1 MLPRTHSHTARRRS
15 GLGPQLC
22 AAVAALLL
30 LLSLAVLHSRLSSS
44 SSSSSF
50 PASRT
55 RSSTP
60 AAEANTS
67 TLLADEEDVDV
78 VAALDPLLTVTTTT
92 TATTEG
98 EGRSDAAEDVPASAA
113 AAATSLVWDHA
124 VGAARLPFR
133 LPTAVDALPVG
144 TPHLDAPR
152 RIAVAVFGS
161 DDELVDLDLR
171 VEISSI
177 VGVEDALL
185 LKPASGGAETRLRA
199 GWARWL
205 EGKADYLRRDR
216 MLRSNLESL
225 NPRNHPL
232 LQDPD
237 SPGLTSLTRGDRMV
251 QRMILAEIE
260 KPANK
265 NFEGR
270 RLLSL
275 ENQQGMRVTAK
286 KEQGKGRRWGHFP
299 GIDPHLGFSEFL
311 EMFFEHGKCS
321 LKVFMIWSSPQWSY
335 GVRHQCGLESL
346 LKQHPGACVVML
358 SETLELEFFLDFVK
372 EGYKVAVAVPN
383 LDELL
388 GSTPTHIF
396 ASVWYEWRKTKYY
409 PLHYIFDNLLGLVDI
424 SQIENL
430 SFQFST
436 MDSIARYGGV
446 YIDSDVIV
454 LKPLTSLWNSIG
466 AVKQVSGNYSF
477 SGAVLA
483 FEKQRV
489 SHFNST
495 GCSPLLEEC
504 LKEFYSSYDDT
515 LLQWNGAELM
525 TRVISNLSSKADESM
540 EHLDVN
546 LEPSVTYFPISATD
560 IERFIVMPPGP
571 LEPRIRAGILQNR
584 VIASVA
590 VATYWAVVSTVR
602 LPHVATN
609 RWEFM
614 AANMKKE
621 YNRGRTLSFIVDSEA
636 YSLIDLEKD
645 IASEFTW
652 GNNQQANFWILIEGS
667 MSCKLASDAQ
677 LLDLLRASRM
687 VKLLMVVGSCEHN
700 ATEEEMPAAVNI
712 GEEMP
717 AAMNMGEGEMG
728 MSAALSMGEEV
739 MSAAAAAVDNDLEV
753 LGGGFAWAEQPEYG
767 KTTVGP
773 PITKE
778 EEEHFIIVGY
788 DPNGDEPAGVDEEW
802 RYFKSVDHVITD
814 EVENLKVEVQ
824 KRKRARH
831 VTKIRDFDTEIVPN
845 DEATMLHE

>member
-67 TLLADEEDVDV
+67 ALLADEEDADV

-98 EGRSDAAEDVPASAA
+98 EGRSVTNPDDDRIDELDVLDEDAAEDVPASAA

-265 NFEGR
+265 SFEGR

-335 GVRHQCGLESL
+335 GVRHQRGLESL

-388 GSTPTHIF
+388 GSTATHIF

-409 PLHYIFDNLLGLVDI
+409 PLHYSELVR
-424 SQIENL
+424 L
-430 SFQFST
+430 
-436 MDSIARYGGV
+436 AALYKYGGV

-454 LKPLTSLWNSIG
+454 LKPLTSLRNSIG

-483 FEKQRV
+483 FEKQ
-489 SHFNST
+489 
-495 GCSPLLEEC
+495 SPLLEEC

-560 IERFIVMPPGP
+560 IERYFS
-571 LEPRIRAGILQNR
+571 EPDNMVERAHQDAVFFRIMDNSTTFHLWNGIT
-584 VIASVA
+584 SVL
-590 VATYWAVVSTVR
+590 V
-602 LPHVATN
+602 PETN
-609 RWEFM
+609 SLV
-614 AANMKKE
+614 
-621 YNRGRTLSFIVDSEA
+621 GR
-636 YSLIDLEKD
+636 
-645 IASEFTW
+645 
-652 GNNQQANFWILIEGS
+652 ILNS
-667 MSCKLASDAQ
+667 RCLHC
-677 LLDLLRASRM
+677 LD
-687 VKLLMVVGSCEHN
+687 V
-700 ATEEEMPAAVNI
+700 
-712 GEEMP
+712 
-717 AAMNMGEGEMG
+717 
-728 MSAALSMGEEV
+728 
-739 MSAAAAAVDNDLEV
+739 
-753 LGGGFAWAEQPEYG
+753 F
-767 KTTVGP
+767 
-773 PITKE
+773 
-778 EEEHFIIVGY
+778 
-788 DPNGDEPAGVDEEW
+788 
-802 RYFKSVDHVITD
+802 
-814 EVENLKVEVQ
+814 
-824 KRKRARH
+824 
-831 VTKIRDFDTEIVPN
+831 
-845 DEATMLHE
+845 

>member
-22 AAVAALLL
+22 AVVAALLL

-44 SSSSSF
+44 SSSSSSF
-50 PASRT
+50 PTSRT

-67 TLLADEEDVDV
+67 ALLADEEDADV

-98 EGRSDAAEDVPASAA
+98 GGGSVANPDDDRIDELDVLDEDAAGADAAEDVPASAA
-113 AAATSLVWDHA
+113 AAAMSLVWDHA

-133 LPTAVDALPVG
+133 LPIAVDALPVG

-152 RIAVAVFGS
+152 RIAAAVFGS

-177 VGVEDALL
+177 GGVEDALL

-216 MLRSNLESL
+216 MLRSNLETL

-237 SPGLTSLTRGDRMV
+237 SSGFTSLTRGDRMV

-265 NFEGR
+265 NFERR

-275 ENQQGMRVTAK
+275 ENQQGMGVTDK

-311 EMFFEHGKCS
+311 ERFFEHGKCS
-321 LKVFMIWSSPQWSY
+321 LKVFMVWNSPQWSY
-335 GVRHQCGLESL
+335 GVRHQRGLESL
-346 LKQHPGACVVML
+346 LQQHPDACVVKL
-358 SETLELEFFLDFVK
+358 SETLELEFFRDFVK
-372 EGYKVAVAVPN
+372 EGYKVAVTVPN

-388 GSTPTHIF
+388 ESTPTHIF
-396 ASVWYEWRKTKYY
+396 ASVWYEWQKTKYY
-409 PLHYIFDNLLGLVDI
+409 PLHYSELVR
-424 SQIENL
+424 L
-430 SFQFST
+430 
-436 MDSIARYGGV
+436 AALYKYGGV

-454 LKPLTSLWNSIG
+454 LKPLTSLRNSIG

-483 FEKQRV
+483 FDKQ
-489 SHFNST
+489 
-495 GCSPLLEEC
+495 SPLLEEC

-515 LLQWNGAELM
+515 LLQWNGAELI

-540 EHLDVN
+540 EHLDAN
-546 LEPSVTYFPISATD
+546 LEPSVTFFPISATD
-560 IERFIVMPPGP
+560 IERYFS
-571 LEPRIRAGILQNR
+571 EPDNMVERAHQDAVFSRI
-584 VIASVA
+584 
-590 VATYWAVVSTVR
+590 
-602 LPHVATN
+602 
-609 RWEFM
+609 M
-614 AANMKKE
+614 
-621 YNRGRTLSFIVDSEA
+621 D
-636 YSLIDLEKD
+636 
-645 IASEFTW
+645 
-652 GNNQQANFWILIEGS
+652 
-667 MSCKLASDAQ
+667 
-677 LLDLLRASRM
+677 
-687 VKLLMVVGSCEHN
+687 N
-700 ATEEEMPAAVNI
+700 ATTFHLWNGI
-712 GEEMP
+712 T
-717 AAMNMGEGEMG
+717 
-728 MSAALSMGEEV
+728 S
-739 MSAAAAAVDNDLEV
+739 V
-753 LGGGFAWAEQPEYG
+753 LVPE
-767 KTTVGP
+767 TNSLVGR
-773 PITKE
+773 IL
-778 EEEHFIIVGY
+778 
-788 DPNGDEPAGVDEEW
+788 NS
-802 RYFKSVDHVITD
+802 RC
-814 EVENLKVEVQ
+814 
-824 KRKRARH
+824 
-831 VTKIRDFDTEIVPN
+831 
-845 DEATMLHE
+845 LHCLDVL